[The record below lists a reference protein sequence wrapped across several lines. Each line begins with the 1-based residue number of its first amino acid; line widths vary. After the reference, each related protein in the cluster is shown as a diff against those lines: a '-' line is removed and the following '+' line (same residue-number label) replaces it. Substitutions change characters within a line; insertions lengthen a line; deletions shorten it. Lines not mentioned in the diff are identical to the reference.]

1 MWRKRLTE
9 VRDSLVRWIQV
20 ILITILL
27 TITYVVGVGLTALF
41 LLPRR
46 LLDTT
51 PAPTESCWQPAK
63 GYDLSEEDS
72 ARQS

>member
-9 VRDSLVRWIQV
+9 ARDSLVRWIQV

-41 LLPRR
+41 LVPRR
-46 LLDTT
+46 LLGAT
-51 PAPTESCWQPAK
+51 PAPTESCWQPAT
-63 GYDLSEEDS
+63 GYDLTEEDS
-72 ARQS
+72 TRQS